1 MTGVVTVTGSVAI
14 AGARDVVIEELL
26 TVRLLRAK
34 HFSADH
40 P

>member
-1 MTGVVTVTGSVAI
+1 MLTGYIAI
-14 AGARDVVIEELL
+14 AGARDLVIEDSL
-26 TVRLLRAK
+26 TVRLLGAK